1 MKYKDFVPIETNR
14 IFQTI
19 VAKCILNKSIRFSK
33 GDVFSLMKYKN
44 FLLDNKNDIEKNR
57 RDF

>member
-1 MKYKDFVPIETNR
+1 MKYKDFVPIETNT

-19 VAKCILNKSIRFSK
+19 VANCILNKSIRFSK
-33 GDVFSLMKYKN
+33 GEVFSLMKYKN